1 MFGKIIISESEYNEL
16 TRIKKEA
23 EERIQNVIDG
33 RKKIERDCASLREQL
48 SDKMQ
53 EINKLRDLN
62 NRLKSQNKSLSEF
75 RRDTLEAMGQVDLA
89 GFRLSYCTKKCEHC
103 TSKHTDCRK
112 YKFGSHEYC
121 VIPK

>member
-1 MFGKIIISESEYNEL
+1 MFGKIIISESEY
-16 TRIKKEA
+16 IKMKEIYDTYKEYS
-23 EERIQNVIDG
+23 EEKESEIKCLKSDL
-33 RKKIERDCASLREQL
+33 DSLRQQN
-48 SDKMQ
+48 SDLRK
-53 EINKLRDLN
+53 EINKLRDFN